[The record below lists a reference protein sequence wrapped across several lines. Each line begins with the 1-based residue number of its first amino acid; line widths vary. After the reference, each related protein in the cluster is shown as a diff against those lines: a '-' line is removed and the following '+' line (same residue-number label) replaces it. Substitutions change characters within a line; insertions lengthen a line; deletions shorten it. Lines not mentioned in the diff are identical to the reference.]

1 MFDIRIVAPDGV
13 FLRIG
18 LGHLLRIEKCVEY
31 RFEYWQRTRPN
42 RPIIKVDLISWD
54 HKLLPQRRPICIFVL
69 VIKRRGR
76 QRRCRRAAFSRCVGS
91 EGSQRSDAGEGGEEM
106 TAIKHE
112 GPPDLKQETLARWSR
127 RFKSR
132 IQACSIPRYITA
144 NSSRRMLLSSRMKA
158 EPLNTTNAEH
168 YIWGE
173 ACDGWHLVRSQELSI
188 IEERMPP
195 NTAER
200 RHFHSKA
207 DQFFYI
213 RSGEAQMEIE
223 GQIIILSTRNG
234 IFIAHGQR
242 HKISNKCDQDVTFL
256 VISRPTTRGD
266 REECS

>member
-1 MFDIRIVAPDGV
+1 
-13 FLRIG
+13 
-18 LGHLLRIEKCVEY
+18 
-31 RFEYWQRTRPN
+31 
-42 RPIIKVDLISWD
+42 
-54 HKLLPQRRPICIFVL
+54 
-69 VIKRRGR
+69 
-76 QRRCRRAAFSRCVGS
+76 
-91 EGSQRSDAGEGGEEM
+91 
-106 TAIKHE
+106 
-112 GPPDLKQETLARWSR
+112 
-127 RFKSR
+127 
-132 IQACSIPRYITA
+132 
-144 NSSRRMLLSSRMKA
+144 MLLSSRMKA

-213 RSGEAQMEIE
+213 LSGEAQMEIE

-242 HKISNKCDQDVTFL
+242 HEISNKCDQDVTFL
-256 VISRPTTRGD
+256 VISRWEWRCLQQAFPSPLFLQALRD
-266 REECS
+266 LLPHYRDLLPSCDPAPAE